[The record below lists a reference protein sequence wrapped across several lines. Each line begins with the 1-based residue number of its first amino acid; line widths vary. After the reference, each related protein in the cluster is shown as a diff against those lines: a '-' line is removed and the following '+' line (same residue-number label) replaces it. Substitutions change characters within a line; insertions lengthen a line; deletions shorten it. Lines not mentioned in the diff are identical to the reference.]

1 MTAND
6 DMNTLR
12 WTIGIITTLL
22 AAAWIALD
30 VIGSGFRRS
39 FGASATAPLLSIG
52 PMIVALLVIASVA
65 WPERRVLLHVVAV
78 VMLALCI
85 GCLFL
90 ARETVFVAT
99 LGLAYAALWF
109 LYYSRTVW
117 R

>member
-1 MTAND
+1 
-6 DMNTLR
+6 MNTLR

-39 FGASATAPLLSIG
+39 FGASATSPLLSIG
-52 PMIVALLVIASVA
+52 PIVAALLVIASVG
-65 WPERRVLLHVVAV
+65 WPERRVLVHIVAV

-85 GCLFL
+85 GCLYL
-90 ARETVFVAT
+90 ARETAFVAT
-99 LGLAYAALWF
+99 LGLAYAGLWF
-109 LYYSRTVW
+109 LYYYRAVW

>member
-1 MTAND
+1 
-6 DMNTLR
+6 MNTLR

-39 FGASATAPLLSIG
+39 FGASPTSALLSIG
-52 PMIVALLVIASVA
+52 PIVVALLVMASVA
-65 WPERRVLLHVVAV
+65 WPERRVLLHVVAI
-78 VMLALCI
+78 VMLALGI
-85 GCLFL
+85 GCLFI

-99 LGLAYAALWF
+99 CGLAYAGLWF
-109 LYYSRTVW
+109 LYYYRVVW